1 MQCQIHIQ
9 KGQLFFKSAC
19 QVHHS
24 PERGFEN
31 GWRERRREKP
41 ETDRGGRSRRPGDI
55 PAHLSDSHLPQ
66 RVNVPTALCLL
77 HGRLAAP
84 PLLVQSCIGALC
96 LHWASGT
103 HQSPQGSWRDRS
115 ASVCEAELW
124 LYWWTV
130 LPLRQPTTAW
140 SAAGSRGGG
149 RNAASAKVFLCTVP
163 AALLCCLSVCQAV
176 CLSVCLFECQETR
189 VTSELCCHWGDC
201 VSSVWLSSQK
211 VRWIPEGS
219 SLKLIG
225 QFQSCLCCSCC
236 DDSVCSTLMCWR
248 ENWSNTEVSDIS
260 LLTDLFSPL
269 WFCPFSVT
277 LYDNHH

>member
-24 PERGFEN
+24 PECGFEN

-41 ETDRGGRSRRPGDI
+41 ETDRGGRSRRPVDI

-66 RVNVPTALCLL
+66 RVIVPTALCLL

-84 PLLVQSCIGALC
+84 PPPCPKLYRRTLSALSIRNTSEPAGQLKGQISERLWGWAMALLVDS
-96 LHWASGT
+96 S
-103 HQSPQGSWRDRS
+103 
-115 ASVCEAELW
+115 
-124 LYWWTV
+124 
-130 LPLRQPTTAW
+130 PTTAAYYCLIRRRFKRRRKKRCERKGIPLHCTCC
-140 SAAGSRGGG
+140 SA
-149 RNAASAKVFLCTVP
+149 L
-163 AALLCCLSVCQAV
+163 LSVCLSG

-260 LLTDLFSPL
+260 LLIDLVSLL

>member
-84 PLLVQSCIGALC
+84 PPPCPKLYRRTLSALSIRNTSEPAGQLKGQISERLWGWAMALLVDS
-96 LHWASGT
+96 S
-103 HQSPQGSWRDRS
+103 
-115 ASVCEAELW
+115 
-124 LYWWTV
+124 
-130 LPLRQPTTAW
+130 PTTAAYYCLIRRRFKRRRKKRCERKGIPLHCTCC
-140 SAAGSRGGG
+140 SA
-149 RNAASAKVFLCTVP
+149 L
-163 AALLCCLSVCQAV
+163 LSVCLSG

-260 LLTDLFSPL
+260 LLTDLVSLL

-277 LYDNHH
+277 LYNNHH

>member
-1 MQCQIHIQ
+1 M
-9 KGQLFFKSAC
+9 GG
-19 QVHHS
+19 
-24 PERGFEN
+24 ERG
-31 GWRERRREKP
+31 GERSQRQTEEGGAGDQ
-41 ETDRGGRSRRPGDI
+41 ETSQPIYLTAIYHSESMCQQLCACFMVDW
-55 PAHLSDSHLPQ
+55 LP
-66 RVNVPTALCLL
+66 
-77 HGRLAAP
+77 P

-130 LPLRQPTTAW
+130 LPPRQPTTAW

-236 DDSVCSTLMCWR
+236 DDS
-248 ENWSNTEVSDIS
+248 
-260 LLTDLFSPL
+260 LLYINVLERKL
-269 WFCPFSVT
+269 K
-277 LYDNHH
+277 

>member
-24 PERGFEN
+24 PECGFEN

-41 ETDRGGRSRRPGDI
+41 ETDRGGRSRRPVDI

-66 RVNVPTALCLL
+66 RVIVPTALCLL

-84 PLLVQSCIGALC
+84 PPPCPKLYRRTLSALSIRNTSEPAGQLKGQISERLWGWAMALLVDS
-96 LHWASGT
+96 S
-103 HQSPQGSWRDRS
+103 
-115 ASVCEAELW
+115 
-124 LYWWTV
+124 
-130 LPLRQPTTAW
+130 PTTAAYYCLIRRRFKRRRKKRCERKGIPLHCTCC
-140 SAAGSRGGG
+140 SA
-149 RNAASAKVFLCTVP
+149 L
-163 AALLCCLSVCQAV
+163 LSVCLSG

-260 LLTDLFSPL
+260 LLIDLVSLL

-277 LYDNHH
+277 LYNNHH

>member
-84 PLLVQSCIGALC
+84 PPPCPKLYRRTLSALSIRNTSEPAGQLKGQISERLWGWAMALLVDS
-96 LHWASGT
+96 S
-103 HQSPQGSWRDRS
+103 
-115 ASVCEAELW
+115 
-124 LYWWTV
+124 
-130 LPLRQPTTAW
+130 PTTAAYYCLIRRRFKRRRKKRCERKGIPLHCTCC
-140 SAAGSRGGG
+140 SA
-149 RNAASAKVFLCTVP
+149 L
-163 AALLCCLSVCQAV
+163 LSVCLSG

-201 VSSVWLSSQK
+201 VGSVWLSSQK

-260 LLTDLFSPL
+260 LLTDLVSPL

>member
-24 PERGFEN
+24 PECGFEN

-41 ETDRGGRSRRPGDI
+41 ETDRGGRSRRPVDI

-84 PLLVQSCIGALC
+84 PLLVQSCIGVLC

-130 LPLRQPTTAW
+130 LPPRQPTTAW

-163 AALLCCLSVCQAV
+163 AALLCCLSVCMAV
-176 CLSVCLFECQETR
+176 CLSVCLSVRRREWLQNCAAIGAIVLVLFDCHHRRSDEFLRAPLWNWSVSFR
-189 VTSELCCHWGDC
+189 VAC
-201 VSSVWLSSQK
+201 VVH
-211 VRWIPEGS
+211 V
-219 SLKLIG
+219 
-225 QFQSCLCCSCC
+225 
-236 DDSVCSTLMCWR
+236 VMTLFALHQLCWR

-260 LLTDLFSPL
+260 LLIDLVSLL

-277 LYDNHH
+277 LYNNHH

>member
-24 PERGFEN
+24 PECGFEN

-41 ETDRGGRSRRPGDI
+41 ETDRGGRSRRPVDI

-130 LPLRQPTTAW
+130 LPPRQPTTAW

-163 AALLCCLSVCQAV
+163 AALLCCLSVCMAV
-176 CLSVCLFECQETR
+176 CLSVCLSVRRREWLQNCAAIGAIVLVLFD
-189 VTSELCCHWGDC
+189 CHHRRSD
-201 VSSVWLSSQK
+201 
-211 VRWIPEGS
+211 E
-219 SLKLIG
+219 SLRAPL
-225 QFQSCLCCSCC
+225 
-236 DDSVCSTLMCWR
+236 W
-248 ENWSNTEVSDIS
+248 NWSVSFRVACVVHVVM
-260 LLTDLFSPL
+260 TLFAL
-269 WFCPFSVT
+269 
-277 LYDNHH
+277 H

>member
-41 ETDRGGRSRRPGDI
+41 ETDRGGRSRRPVDI

-66 RVNVPTALCLL
+66 RVIVPTALCLL

-84 PLLVQSCIGALC
+84 PPPCPKLYRRTLSALSIRNTSEPAGQLKGQISERLWGWAMALLVDS
-96 LHWASGT
+96 S
-103 HQSPQGSWRDRS
+103 
-115 ASVCEAELW
+115 
-124 LYWWTV
+124 
-130 LPLRQPTTAW
+130 PTTAAYYCLIRRRFKRRRKKRCERKGIPLHCTCC
-140 SAAGSRGGG
+140 SA
-149 RNAASAKVFLCTVP
+149 L
-163 AALLCCLSVCQAV
+163 LSVCLSG

-225 QFQSCLCCSCC
+225 QFQSCLCCSCW

-260 LLTDLFSPL
+260 LLTDLVSPL

>member
-9 KGQLFFKSAC
+9 KGQLVFKSAC

-24 PERGFEN
+24 PECGFEN

-41 ETDRGGRSRRPGDI
+41 ETDRGGRSRRPVDI

-66 RVNVPTALCLL
+66 RVIVPTALCLL

-84 PLLVQSCIGALC
+84 PPPCPKLYRRTLSALSIRNTSEPAGQLKGQISERLWGWAMALLVDS
-96 LHWASGT
+96 S
-103 HQSPQGSWRDRS
+103 
-115 ASVCEAELW
+115 
-124 LYWWTV
+124 
-130 LPLRQPTTAW
+130 PTTAAYYCLIRRRFKRRRKKRCERKGIPLHCTCC
-140 SAAGSRGGG
+140 SA
-149 RNAASAKVFLCTVP
+149 L
-163 AALLCCLSVCQAV
+163 LSVCLSG

-225 QFQSCLCCSCC
+225 RFQSCLCCSCC
-236 DDSVCSTLMCWR
+236 DDS
-248 ENWSNTEVSDIS
+248 
-260 LLTDLFSPL
+260 LLYINVLERKL
-269 WFCPFSVT
+269 K
-277 LYDNHH
+277 